1 MDREILSIILSN
13 IRVADQRIGDIKA
26 QEAALKVGERR
37 LRELLARYGRATIER
52 AIAEIRARAAQRMR
66 AEIAAIPDGVYGAD
80 SFVDSDGAVNEPLRI
95 ALKLTKRGDTLHFD
109 FADSSL

>member
-37 LRELLARYGRATIER
+37 LSELLARYGRATIEA
-52 AIAEIRARAAQRMR
+52 AIAEIRARGGGGPSKTATPEARPPPAPRMR
-66 AEIAAIPDGVYGAD
+66 AGTAGIPDGTYRAE
-80 SFVDSDGAVNEPLRI
+80 SFVDSDGIVNE
-95 ALKLTKRGDTLHFD
+95 
-109 FADSSL
+109 